1 MSAQQESA
9 DQEVV
14 RNESTLLIEGVDQ
27 PLTPLQYHYLSLLQR
42 LIATKNS
49 YQTNPEFETWMMEA
63 VKKSVYSALRDCIEA
78 NVGDAAKGMLN
89 EEHGVN

>member
-78 NVGDAAKGMLN
+78 NVGDAAKEMLN
-89 EEHGVN
+89 EEHQVN